1 VRKGNEMMKWIMTYM
16 EETVLVLERVIIHV
30 VVEDAVSDAELE
42 LCEELLVF
50 HDVEA
55 IENIEADA
63 IWAKVF

>member
-1 VRKGNEMMKWIMTYM
+1 VRKGNEMMKRIMTYM

-42 LCEELLVF
+42 LCQEFLVL